1 MNPKIKV
8 VLPAIA
14 AIILLIIDFFAPT
27 QILNYFDA
35 VFKFSTR
42 QTNIAS
48 LYIARGAM
56 ILFLCYLFAAVSNLL
71 RGFRPRLR
79 WGLSILSVFGVN
91 TVLVSFSNIIQSGP
105 ARNYTNL
112 ILNFLTAAFVVL
124 IALLILLL
132 WVRFKKDFEQTLVQ
146 TNEKEITVI
155 PMPLSNSAVPAEV
168 TPVVSTGDKTPASI
182 ESATPV
188 VSDTLAAS
196 QVPAAPA
203 APESTSSAP
212 VVPVAPQ
219 NSDTPQE

>member
-112 ILNFLTAAFVVL
+112 ILNFLTAVFVVL

-132 WVRFKKDFEQTLVQ
+132 WVRSKKDFEQTLAQ
-146 TNEKEITVI
+146 TNEKEITVT
-155 PMPLSNSAVPAEV
+155 PMPLSNSAAPAEV

-182 ESATPV
+182 ESATPA
-188 VSDTLAAS
+188 VSDTSASS
-196 QVPAAPA
+196 QVPAVPA
-203 APESTSSAP
+203 APESTSSVP